1 MFLKMQENVFKNK
14 KLFSNKLKRIIC
26 YYYLCSMIIN
36 NNLKNIDYLYVKIH
50 I

>member
-26 YYYLCSMIIN
+26 YYLCSMIIN